1 MSPQARHRY
10 LKVGC
15 KRFASI
21 RSGRRARQVHY
32 TVHTEKSNLNKIGA
46 SELYA
51 LNPPCYATEDK
62 IGASKPYALNS
73 PRRAHAACIRLSRLS
88 PQHPSLFPSV
98 ACSRRIRRVSAS
110 HRSPLRVRTGLVRSV
125 ACPRSIRR
133 LSPQHQLLSR
143 VPCSLC
149 CLTPPP
155 SSIGCFNF
163 VGCFNFLVPAAS
175 VA

>member
-110 HRSPLRVRTGLVRSV
+110 HRSPLRVRTALVRSV
-125 ACPRSIRR
+125 ACPRSRC
-133 LSPQHQLLSR
+133 QH
-143 VPCSLC
+143 
-149 CLTPPP
+149 P
-155 SSIGCFNF
+155 S
-163 VGCFNFLVPAAS
+163 LVPAAS
-175 VA
+175 ASVACPLQPLLPDPAAQ